1 MTRLH
6 SKMLKIFTT
15 KASKFKKDY
24 PEVEK
29 LGDSYWIMP
38 LTDPKSPVIQLKPDG
53 SFEVSVWIYFK
64 NAENRSK
71 DMSLIN
77 VNDMTE
83 IQLKNTLRGIFEA
96 K

>member
-1 MTRLH
+1 
-6 SKMLKIFTT
+6 MLEIFTT

-24 PEVEK
+24 PEVKK
-29 LGDSYWIMP
+29 LGNSYWIM
-38 LTDPKSPVIQLKPDG
+38 LLSDPKSPVIQLKPDG

-64 NAENRSK
+64 SAENRSK

-83 IQLKNTLRGIFEA
+83 IQLKNIIIGIFEA
-96 K
+96 T